1 MMLALVGIVDLHFE
15 IHRIQLLKELL
26 MTIDLGLGGCL
37 GFFEFNFSLTNLC
50 QKKKKKIIFKHVNEN
65 LHHQRKDL
73 SFTS

>member
-37 GFFEFNFSLTNLC
+37 GFFEFNFLLTHLC
-50 QKKKKKIIFKHVNEN
+50 QNKK
-65 LHHQRKDL
+65 
-73 SFTS
+73 